1 LCAKT
6 PPGRRRGFCF
16 ARADLPFRR
25 QHHETCDSKKA
36 KKWRFKDTGQSEGM
50 GATQMDKRIALA
62 LYVVVMA
69 GVIVGLD
76 LMFFKNRFWERLLVN
91 VGIVLVFA
99 AFYLRIW
106 GYSR

>member
-1 LCAKT
+1 M
-6 PPGRRRGFCF
+6 
-16 ARADLPFRR
+16 
-25 QHHETCDSKKA
+25 QHHGICDSKKA

-106 GYSR
+106 GYSS